1 VNTVVGPH
9 RDRPYATGTT
19 SSGYAF
25 DPETWFV
32 PGDPNP
38 LTAEDLLMFL
48 VAVGN
53 AHTNRPDALFDDN
66 LPVADLD
73 AMRDEGI
80 VNAEFTFQRLVLAAV
95 FDRFLAP

>member
-1 VNTVVGPH
+1 MNTVVGPH

-19 SSGYAF
+19 S
-25 DPETWFV
+25 
-32 PGDPNP
+32 GDPNP